1 MASFSTECILEDLK
15 SAQFIEDRNEIR
27 VQSQQF
33 EPPEAILSLLNRGH
47 ENPYLVPPHILS
59 QTANYAHQYRFTTIF
74 RLIAEYSLKRV
85 DAERAAHPD
94 VSSDTAA
101 LLTKLIILCSHDLAA
116 YGDLVLRLM
125 DILLRDEAEASDTS
139 RHLIIKELPA
149 VAQLGITRVLLD
161 HPDMPRFLPILDI
174 LVPSVLEQTPNR
186 RSSGDS
192 SGVGTWTLYRL
203 VIGLMEHGLRPKA
216 LELFRHLMEHERF
229 PTAATVGMEIIDS
242 SELGEIPS
250 AFDAIMLMSIARA
263 CQLFGWSERN
273 LRVIRI
279 LADRC
284 EESTSVPESDMVSR
298 ILHHSL
304 MDLIAEGAETSLANA
319 VSLFKQCIRSHYIQP
334 PSRHILDQLYTALH
348 QKNMSSSIYELFQC
362 VRGGSKARAVKLPGI
377 FRDGADQRDQK
388 WRYAWPPYRA
398 PKGEACVALLRY
410 LVDDLKMPRLV
421 RSLAHHHAD
430 HPLELNDQ
438 HHFVPKFLTLY
449 TESGFIDEAVR
460 IWRAYRHER
469 GAEMVVGNAKSTIA
483 MVKALMTQSNP
494 RSARRHNREV
504 RNGAKRNHDWNIQH
518 APSIMDVDIDS
529 AENRQEQCKA
539 LAYEIAN
546 DYTSLNQPLNMA
558 AHSTLTSIANVNFL
572 IGNLPMAL
580 GALAAVLERNTIP
593 DGHDLA
599 VTLSGVAKYDPV
611 QAARAIENAV
621 GRGVQVPKHA
631 WTAVL
636 KEALMRQDFELA
648 ETLLR
653 GLMAAGITVDA
664 KVIDTVVRHGLNFSG
679 ASQNDIRTFLER
691 SLESLTRSSKVLPS
705 LAGVC
710 IRRALSAGLPDI
722 AFKFWDVLLRN
733 HSREEEFLDQHF
745 VDRDASLRHAIANAL
760 ATAIIEGHATFS
772 KAQASKMCDHLD
784 AKHIWRRRF
793 DRRSQ

>member
-1 MASFSTECILEDLK
+1 M
-15 SAQFIEDRNEIR
+15 
-27 VQSQQF
+27 QSQQF

-47 ENPYLVPPHILS
+47 ENPYLIPPHLLS

-85 DAERAAHPD
+85 DAERRAHPD

-101 LLTKLIILCSHDLAA
+101 LLTKLLILCSHELDA

-125 DILLRDEAEASDTS
+125 DILLRNEAQASDTS
-139 RHLIIKELPA
+139 RNLIIKELPA
-149 VAQLGITRVLLD
+149 VAQLGIARVLLD

-174 LVPSVLEQTPNR
+174 LVPSILEQTPNR
-186 RSSGDS
+186 RSPGDS

-203 VIGLMEHGLRPKA
+203 VIGLMEHGMQPKA

-229 PTAATVGMEIIDS
+229 PAAATVGMEIIDS
-242 SELGEIPS
+242 SELSEIPS

-284 EESTSVPESDMVSR
+284 EESTSNPESDMVSR

-319 VSLFKQCIRSHYIQP
+319 VSLFKQTIRSHYIQP

-348 QKNMSSSIYELFQC
+348 QKNMASSIYELFQC
-362 VRGGSKARAVKLPGI
+362 VRGGSKARAVNLSGI
-377 FRDGADQRDQK
+377 LHNKADQHDQK

-398 PKGEACVALLRY
+398 PKGEACIALLRY
-410 LVDDLKMPRLV
+410 IVDDLKTPRLV

-438 HHFVPKFLTLY
+438 HHFVPQFLTLY

-483 MVKALMTQSNP
+483 MVKALMIQSDTRSP
-494 RSARRHNREV
+494 RGHNRDV
-504 RNGAKRNHDWNIQH
+504 RHSAMRKQDQNIQRGQ
-518 APSIMDVDIDS
+518 SVMDVDIAS
-529 AENRQEQCKA
+529 PESRQEQCKA
-539 LAYEIAN
+539 LACEIAN
-546 DYTSLNQPLNMA
+546 DYTSLNQPLSMA
-558 AHSTLTSIANVNFL
+558 AHSTLTSVAYVNFL

-580 GALAAVLERNTIP
+580 SALANVLERNTIP

-599 VTLSGVAKYDPV
+599 VTVGGVAKYDPV
-611 QAARAIENAV
+611 QAARAIESAV

-636 KEALMRQDFELA
+636 KEALLRQDFELA

-653 GLMAAGITVDA
+653 GLVAAGIPLDS
-664 KVIDTVVRHGLNFSG
+664 KVIDTVIRHGLNFQD
-679 ASQNDIRTFLER
+679 ASQNDVRAFLER
-691 SLESLTRSSKVLPS
+691 SLESLSQNPNVLPS
-705 LAGVC
+705 LASLC
-710 IRRALSAGLPDI
+710 IRRALSAGLPEI

-733 HSREEEFLDQHF
+733 HNRETEFLDQHF
-745 VDRDASLRHAIANAL
+745 VDRDASLRHAIANAV

-772 KAQASKMCDHLD
+772 KAQASRMCDRLD

-793 DRRSQ
+793 DKRSQ